1 MHNHDRAE
9 RGAQPLDWWLQTFAN
24 AINIALT
31 SSQYTS
37 LQVYKQRE
45 TKRLMKIAAD
55 QAKLAHPNPNP
66 NKPKPKPNPNPN
78 KPKPNPNPNP
88 NPDPNQAKL
97 AQAADE
103 EGLTLRGAAVMAA
116 DVAGE
121 ILPLPSPYHYA
132 YPYPYPYP
140 SPSP

>member
-55 QAKLAHPNPNP
+55 QAKM
-66 NKPKPKPNPNPN
+66 
-78 KPKPNPNPNP
+78 
-88 NPDPNQAKL
+88 
-97 AQAADE
+97 AQAQAQ
-103 EGLTLRGAAVMAA
+103 
-116 DVAGE
+116 
-121 ILPLPSPYHYA
+121 PQP
-132 YPYPYPYP
+132 
-140 SPSP
+140 